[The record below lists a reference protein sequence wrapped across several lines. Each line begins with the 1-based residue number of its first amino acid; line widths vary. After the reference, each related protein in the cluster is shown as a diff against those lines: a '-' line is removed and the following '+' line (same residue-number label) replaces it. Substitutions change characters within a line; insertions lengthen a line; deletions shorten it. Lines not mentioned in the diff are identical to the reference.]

1 MYFPAVHAIQKEW
14 REQQGTAFCLP
25 RRAHACTCPSLFHT
39 MCLVQHSR
47 DNLYSIGLYV
57 SCPIFCEK
65 KLTSSAYMSVSWEA
79 SGCLAGPGTWWVRQ
93 ITQDVM
99 AILANAQGMAFFMQ
113 TFVHLWWP
121 STRTSSVS
129 EVGCGFGGAR
139 VILEWKLISFGSS
152 AWLLK
157 FHLKALNPL
166 RKIDGKHKIKDA
178 FHICLTDEIWSLRPP
193 CNVFNKMS
201 TRENNT
207 TSNHKKIFF

>member
-1 MYFPAVHAIQKEW
+1 MYFPAIHAIQKER
-14 REQQGTAFCLP
+14 REQQGIALCVL
-25 RRAHACTCPSLFHT
+25 RRTHDCMCPSLFHT
-39 MCLVQHSR
+39 MCLVKHSR
-47 DNLYSIGLYV
+47 NDLYSMGIYA

-65 KLTSSAYMSVSWEA
+65 KVHKLSIHECLMWSIGVFGRARSMMSK
-79 SGCLAGPGTWWVRQ
+79 TNYVRCHGNPYQ
-93 ITQDVM
+93 SK
-99 AILANAQGMAFFMQ
+99 GWSFFMQ

-129 EVGCGFGGAR
+129 GVEWGLGR
-139 VILEWKLISFGSS
+139 VRIISEWKLIYFGSN

-166 RKIDGKHKIKDA
+166 RKIDGKHEIKDA
-178 FHICLTDEIWSLRPP
+178 FHICLTDEIWSVRPP